1 MASDYI
7 PTMQTDQR
15 RGVDARPFL
24 TWAFGIGISLWV
36 AASAI
41 LAIPHGPGQSIESM
55 TPFVF
60 VRDVAFPLWIGAFVS
75 ILAGLALRAW
85 RSLTPR

>member
-1 MASDYI
+1 
-7 PTMQTDQR
+7 MQTDHRARMQTDKR
-15 RGVDARPFL
+15 PGVDARPFL

-36 AASAI
+36 AATAI
-41 LAIPHGPGQSIESM
+41 LAIPHGPGHSIESM

-60 VRDVAFPLWIGAFVS
+60 VRDIAFPLWLGAFVS

>member
-1 MASDYI
+1 MGLRHRD
-7 PTMQTDQR
+7 R
-15 RGVDARPFL
+15 
-24 TWAFGIGISLWV
+24 SLV
-36 AASAI
+36 AASAF
-41 LAIPHGPGQSIESM
+41 LAIPHGPGHSIESM

-60 VRDVAFPLWIGAFVS
+60 LRDVAFPVWVGAFVS